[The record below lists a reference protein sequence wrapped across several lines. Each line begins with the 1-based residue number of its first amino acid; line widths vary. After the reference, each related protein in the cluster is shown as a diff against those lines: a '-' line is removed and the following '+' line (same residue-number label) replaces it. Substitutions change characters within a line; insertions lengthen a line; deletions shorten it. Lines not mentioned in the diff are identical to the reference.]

1 MTCQFTFLPVGNA
14 DSILIQTDNS
24 TIIVDLGGLEVLE
37 DWLQEHNVSRVDRI
51 YITHAHADHFPSLI
65 KLVDFLNTWHK
76 KLPIEKI
83 YLPRGIITVAQEK
96 ILSDEHNPKYQR
108 LRSAIKRIREWS
120 TNRTIKLS
128 EIVRDSEPFVSGC
141 LEIQALHPSFDYL
154 EVHNAQSKKLNDIS
168 LVLQVVYCEFS
179 ALLLADIEGVGLTEF
194 LNFLKINS
202 ENGDFTANVVKIP
215 HHGAY
220 PANGDDLKE
229 LLALINA
236 EIAILSVGSKNNYGH
251 VKPQLFKALI
261 ELRDVQRLKQFICTE
276 VTRTCKL
283 SSSARST
290 MGKLSVAENCAG
302 EVTII
307 ADTSGSWELKVETP
321 DHPSKVSSFAHAACI
336 GRAEL
341 D

>member
-1 MTCQFTFLPVGNA
+1 VGNA

-24 TIIVDLGGLEVLE
+24 TIIVDLGGLEVLD
-37 DWLQEHNVSRVDRI
+37 DWLKEHNVSKVDRI
-51 YITHAHADHFPSLI
+51 YITHAHADHCPSLI

-76 KLPIEKI
+76 KLRIEKI
-83 YLPRGIITVAQEK
+83 HLPRGIITIAQEK
-96 ILSDEHNPKYQR
+96 ILSDEDNPKYKR

-120 TNRTIKLS
+120 INRTIKLS

-179 ALLLADIEGVGLTEF
+179 ALLLADIEGVGLTEL

-229 LLALINA
+229 LLALVNA
-236 EIAILSVGSKNNYGH
+236 EIAVLSVGSKNTYGH
-251 VKPQLFKALI
+251 VEPQLFKTLI
-261 ELRDVQRLKQFICTE
+261 ELRDTQHLKQFICTE
-276 VTRTCKL
+276 ATRTCAH
-283 SSSARST
+283 SSSDRST
-290 MGKLSVAENCAG
+290 MGKKGLSVAEKCAG
-302 EVTII
+302 EITII

-321 DHPSKVSSFAHAACI
+321 DHPNKVSSFAHAACI